1 MALHNLV
8 RDCPPLD
15 SNSSYCNLL
24 QCSHFQNTTIA
35 AVSANELLGSVTG
48 YRIPER
54 QDTLFIWQ
62 VAVHPKARGQGLGR
76 MMLRNL
82 LLRLSV
88 QGVRFIE
95 TSITSD
101 NNASWRLFTGF
112 AAEQNAN
119 MVRSVLFEQ
128 TLHFNGAHETEH
140 LLRIG
145 PLEGK

>member
-8 RDCPPLD
+8 HDCPPLD
-15 SNSSYCNLL
+15 PNSAYCNLL
-24 QCSHFQNTTIA
+24 QCSHFQNTSLGAI
-35 AVSANELLGSVTG
+35 SAGELLGSVTG

-76 MMLRNL
+76 MMLHNL
-82 LLRLSV
+82 LHQLPG
-88 QGVRFIE
+88 QGIRFIE
-95 TSITSD
+95 TSITAD

-112 AAEQNAN
+112 AAELNAN
-119 MVRSVLFEQ
+119 MVRSVMFEQ
-128 TLHFNGAHETEH
+128 ALHFHGAHETEH